1 MIQAKAQTID
11 LNDNANNSA
20 NLKKALKSLANADE
34 KNVQY
39 LFYATNMLNPINTPT
54 KEFENYDLVTKMYN
68 ELSIESKKK
77 IDKQIENLKGVSID
91 KDKLVIIRIP
101 FFGNFNEEKYK
112 FIDTNK
118 LRKMELIISIFVGII
133 FLALLVCAI
142 INKVFIPAAL
152 ISFALLLFCIC
163 YYYIEDESKKKLV
176 YILFGVGVLL
186 IIIEVIYT
194 LVNII

>member
-1 MIQAKAQTID
+1 
-11 LNDNANNSA
+11 
-20 NLKKALKSLANADE
+20 
-34 KNVQY
+34 
-39 LFYATNMLNPINTPT
+39 ML
-54 KEFENYDLVTKMYN
+54 D
-68 ELSIESKKK
+68 KKK
-77 IDKQIENLKGVSID
+77 GTKK
-91 KDKLVIIRIP
+91 K
-101 FFGNFNEEKYK
+101 EEKYK
-112 FIDTNK
+112 FIHTIK

-152 ISFALLLFCIC
+152 ISFALFLFCIC